1 MPQFGALDNAVVGS
15 HTEREWLELLAQ
27 WNWLC
32 FYCAEPIKRGSS
44 DPDHEA
50 TKDHMVPISR
60 GGVDY
65 IANIAPAC
73 LHCNQLKG
81 NKTTEEFKADRAWV
95 RAQKS
100 TGITRC
106 ESRPSDSHRDYA
118 IAHLPTLEIAAMW
131 KRVLATMPEKKFPE
145 THDDEWY
152 VQRKAMLKAQA
163 QSIARRRLETAG
175 QLTLPIF
182 GDGSARKLS
191 QSEEST
197 MPFKGMDVQERKA

>member
-1 MPQFGALDNAVVGS
+1 MAKFGALDTTVAGS
-15 HTEREWLELLAQ
+15 HTEREWLDLLEQ

-60 GGVDY
+60 GGVDH

-73 LHCNQLKG
+73 LRCNQLKG
-81 NKTTEEFKADRAWV
+81 NKTVDEFRAERAWV
-95 RAQKS
+95 IAAKS

-106 ESRPSDSHRDYA
+106 ESRPSDSHRDSDVT
-118 IAHLPTLEIAAMW
+118 LVPTVEIAAMW
-131 KRVLATMPEKKFPE
+131 KRVLESMPKKNFPDNH
-145 THDDEWY
+145 TDEWY

-182 GDGSARKLS
+182 GDGSARKLA
-191 QSEEST
+191 QSEESS
-197 MPFKGMDVQERKA
+197 MPFKGMDVQEKQA